1 MRILLSELSRRRVF
15 RVAGIYG
22 IVAWVMAEV
31 ADVVFPA
38 LQLPEWTVTFVIA
51 LLILGFPIAMVFAW
65 VFDIGPQ
72 GIERTEPLAHRA
84 KGIPAFERLAYLLLL
99 AAAMAGLGYLLLPG
113 FLPGFLPGSGSSG
126 PEAGPRDSIAVL
138 PFANLSQDGA
148 DDYFSDG
155 MSEELLNLL
164 ARVPGLRVAAR
175 TSSFA
180 YKDRNVD
187 IRQVAREL
195 GVETVLEGSVRRSG
209 DRVRITAQLIDAK
222 TGYHMWSNTYDR
234 ELADI
239 FAVQDDISAE
249 IVKALQGEL
258 SGEESPET
266 VVRAAPPTEN
276 VEAYQ
281 LYLQARHQWK
291 RRGEGPVRR
300 SIELL
305 DQALALDPEFARA
318 YAGLAAAY
326 VVLPGYSGEEMEP
339 LNEKAAAAAR
349 QALARDPN
357 LAEAHAVLA
366 EIDSTAGRWTDAEA
380 GFFFATSMD
389 PNDATSRQWYS
400 LLLRRTGRLEAAME
414 QARAALELD
423 PTSPVVNSNMAATY
437 MTLGYDEK
445 ALSYRQTAVDL
456 GLDVSRTGGEVEM
469 IAAMRAGDLETFR
482 QLLEKGKTE
491 DGPSDAFIDAIIAVS
506 QDQSRWPELEAV
518 IEAEE
523 LPVDGRFGLNLFLG
537 RPAKALEIALALPEP
552 VAADLS
558 TMWLPEAAAMRRL
571 PGFAQLAERL
581 GLLDYWKQYGWPD
594 DCRPA
599 ADGIQCGFASLAAR
613 L

>member
-1 MRILLSELSRRRVF
+1 VRTLLSELSRRRVF

-22 IVAWVMAEV
+22 IVAWVMVEV

-38 LQLPEWTVTFVIA
+38 LQLPEWTVTFVVV
-51 LLILGFPIAMVFAW
+51 LLMLGFPIAMVFAW
-65 VFDIGPQ
+65 VFDLGPQ
-72 GIERTEPLAHRA
+72 GIERTEPLAHRSG
-84 KGIPAFERLAYLLLL
+84 GIPAFERLAYLLLL

-113 FLPGFLPGSGSSG
+113 YLPSLVSST
-126 PEAGPRDSIAVL
+126 PEAATRSSIAVL
-138 PFANLSQDGA
+138 PFSNLSQDGA

-164 ARVPGLRVAAR
+164 ARVPGLHVAAR

-180 YKDRNVD
+180 YKDQNVD

-195 GVETVLEGSVRRSG
+195 GVETVLEGSVRRAG

-222 TGYHMWSNTYDR
+222 TGYHLWSNTYDR
-234 ELADI
+234 EMADI
-239 FAVQDDISAE
+239 FVVQDDISAE

-258 SGEESPET
+258 SGEETTEA

-291 RRGEGPVRR
+291 RRGEGPIRR

-305 DQALALDPEFARA
+305 NQALALDPDFARA

-326 VVLPGYSGEEMEP
+326 VVLPGYSGEDRVP

-349 QALARDPN
+349 QALGRDPN

-366 EIDSTAGRWTDAEA
+366 EIDSTNGRWTDAEA
-380 GFFFATSMD
+380 GFFFATSLD

-400 LLLRRTGRLEAAME
+400 LLLRRVGRLDDALA

-423 PTSPVVNSNMAATY
+423 PTSPVINSNMAETY
-437 MTLGYDEK
+437 STLGYDEK
-445 ALSYRQTAVDL
+445 VLAYRQTAVDL
-456 GLDVSRTGGEVEM
+456 GLDVSRSDGSGEQIV
-469 IAAMRAGDLETFR
+469 AMRSGDGDAVAEFLKANR
-482 QLLEKGKTE
+482 V
-491 DGPSDAFIDAIIAVS
+491 DGRPRDAFIDALA
-506 QDQSRWPELEAV
+506 AV
-518 IEAEE
+518 INDPGSWAEQKSALE
-523 LPVDGRFGLNLFLG
+523 GEGLPPENMFKLYAILG
-537 RPAKALEIALALPEP
+537 RSREALDTALALPD
-552 VAADLS
+552 VDKLDVDILW
-558 TMWLPEAAAMRRL
+558 MPEAARMRRL
-571 PGFAQLAERL
+571 PEFGRL
-581 GLLDYWKQYGWPD
+581 VESVGLLDYWKQYGWPD
-594 DCRPA
+594 DCRPSGA
-599 ADGIQCGFASLAAR
+599 TVQCGFASLADGR
-613 L
+613 

>member
-1 MRILLSELSRRRVF
+1 MRTLLTELSRRRVF

-22 IVAWVMAEV
+22 IVAWVVAEV
-31 ADVVFPA
+31 ADVIFPA

-51 LLILGFPIAMVFAW
+51 LLLLGFPIAMFFAW

-72 GIERTEPLAHRA
+72 GIERTEPLAERA
-84 KGIPAFERLAYLLLL
+84 GGIPGMERFAYLLMLGAAMAGLAYLLLPGYFP
-99 AAAMAGLGYLLLPG
+99 GLGSPA
-113 FLPGFLPGSGSSG
+113 PDRVSK
-126 PEAGPRDSIAVL
+126 DSIAVL
-138 PFANLSQDGA
+138 PFSNLSQDAA

-180 YKDRNVD
+180 YKNKEVD
-187 IRQVAREL
+187 VRDVAREL

-222 TGYHMWSNTYDR
+222 TGYHLWSNTYDR
-234 ELADI
+234 QMEDI
-239 FAVQDDISAE
+239 FVVQDDISAE

-258 SGEESPET
+258 SGEESPEA

-291 RRGEGPVRR
+291 RRGQGPIER

-305 DQALALDPEFARA
+305 NQALALDPEFARA

-326 VVLPGYSGEEMEP
+326 VVLPGYSGESIGEM
-339 LNEKAAAAAR
+339 NEKAAAAAR

-366 EIDSTAGRWTDAEA
+366 EIDSTEGRWADAEA
-380 GFFFATSMD
+380 GFFFATSLD
-389 PNDATSRQWYS
+389 PNDASSRQWYS
-400 LLLRRTGRLEAAME
+400 LLLRSTGRLQAALE
-414 QARAALELD
+414 QAQVALELD
-423 PTSPVVNSNMAATY
+423 PTSPVINANMADTY
-437 MTLGYDEK
+437 LPLGYDEK
-445 ALSYRQTAVDL
+445 ALAYRKTALDL
-456 GLDVSRTGGEVEM
+456 GLDASQNDGSVEQ
-469 IAAMRAGDLETFR
+469 ILALRAGDGAAVATFLR
-482 QLLEKGKTE
+482 SLPEEKR
-491 DGPSDAFIDAIIAVS
+491 PSDAFIDALA
-506 QDQSRWPELEAV
+506 AV
-518 IEAEE
+518 IEDRDNWPKLEQVLVAED
-523 LPVDGRFGLNLFLG
+523 LPPEAKFKLNVMLG
-537 RPAKALEIALALPEP
+537 RPHNAMDIGLALDEP
-552 VAADLS
+552 GDLDVS
-558 TMWLPEAAAMRRL
+558 MIWMPEAAALRRL
-571 PGFAQLAERL
+571 PEFGQLVKGT

-594 DCRPA
+594 DCRPT
-599 ADGIQCGFASLAAR
+599 GETVQCGFTSLSAHR
-613 L
+613 

>member
-1 MRILLSELSRRRVF
+1 MRTLLNELSRRRVF

-22 IVAWVMAEV
+22 IVSWVMVEV

-38 LQLPEWTVTFVIA
+38 LQLPEWTVTFVVA
-51 LLILGFPIAMVFAW
+51 LLMLGFPIAMVFAW

-72 GIERTEPLAHRA
+72 GIERTEPLAHRSA
-84 KGIPAFERLAYLLLL
+84 GIPAFERLAYLLLL

-113 FLPGFLPGSGSSG
+113 YLPSLFSSS
-126 PEAGPRDSIAVL
+126 PEAGTRSSIAVL

-164 ARVPGLRVAAR
+164 ARVPGLHVAAR

-180 YKDRNVD
+180 YKDQNVD

-195 GVETVLEGSVRRSG
+195 GVETVLEGSVRRAG

-222 TGYHMWSNTYDR
+222 TGYHLWSNTYDR
-234 ELADI
+234 EMADI
-239 FAVQDDISAE
+239 FVVQDDISAE

-258 SGEESPET
+258 SGEETTEA

-276 VEAYQ
+276 VDAYQ

-291 RRGEGPVRR
+291 RRGEGPIRR

-326 VVLPGYSGEEMEP
+326 VVLPGYSGEDLGP
-339 LNEKAAAAAR
+339 LNEKAMGAAR
-349 QALARDPN
+349 QALGRDPN

-366 EIDSTAGRWTDAEA
+366 EIDSGEGRWTDAEA
-380 GFFFATSMD
+380 GFFFATSLD
-389 PNDATSRQWYS
+389 PNDPTSRQWYS
-400 LLLRRTGRLEAAME
+400 LLLRRVGRLSEALE
-414 QARAALELD
+414 QAQAALELD
-423 PTSPVVNSNMAATY
+423 PTSPVINSNMAQTY
-437 MTLGYDEK
+437 LALGYDEK
-445 ALSYRQTAVDL
+445 ALAYRQTAIDL
-456 GLDVSRTGGEVEM
+456 GLDVSRSDGSVEQIVAVRNGDGASVAEFLRTEEGED
-469 IAAMRAGDLETFR
+469 RLS
-482 QLLEKGKTE
+482 
-491 DGPSDAFIDAIIAVS
+491 DGFIDALAAVIS
-506 QDQSRWPELEAV
+506 DPGSWAQHKTALEA
-518 IEAEE
+518 EG
-523 LPVDGRFGLNLFLG
+523 LPPDVLFKLYLILG
-537 RPAKALEIALALPEP
+537 QARAALDTALTVPDPATLG
-552 VAADLS
+552 ADMLW
-558 TMWLPEAAAMRRL
+558 MPEAAAMRRL
-571 PGFAQLAERL
+571 PEFDQLVDAV

-594 DCRPA
+594 DCRPSG
-599 ADGIQCGFASLAAR
+599 DSVQCGFTSLAAGR
-613 L
+613 

>member
-1 MRILLSELSRRRVF
+1 MRTLLNELSRRRVF

-22 IVAWVMAEV
+22 IVAWVVAEV
-31 ADVVFPA
+31 ADVIFPA
-38 LQLPEWTVTFVIA
+38 LQLPEWTVSFVIA
-51 LLILGFPIAMVFAW
+51 LLLLGFPVAMFFAW

-84 KGIPAFERLAYLLLL
+84 GGIPAVERFAYLLML
-99 AAAMAGLGYLLLPG
+99 AAAMAGLAYLLLPG
-113 FLPGFLPGSGSSG
+113 YFPGLGSSD
-126 PEAGPRDSIAVL
+126 PATVSKDSIAVL
-138 PFANLSQDGA
+138 PFSNLSQDGS

-180 YKDRNVD
+180 YKNKEVD
-187 IRQVAREL
+187 VRDVAREL

-222 TGYHMWSNTYDR
+222 TGYHLWSNTYDR
-234 ELADI
+234 QMEDI
-239 FAVQDDISAE
+239 FVVQDDISAE
-249 IVKALQGEL
+249 IVKALQGKL
-258 SGEESPET
+258 SGEEAPEA

-291 RRGEGPVRR
+291 RRGQGPIER

-305 DQALALDPEFARA
+305 NQALALDPEFARA

-326 VVLPGYSGEEMEP
+326 VVLPGYSRESVAAM
-339 LNEKAAAAAR
+339 NEKAAAAAR

-366 EIDSTAGRWTDAEA
+366 EIDSTEGRWADAEA
-380 GFFFATSMD
+380 GFFFATSLD
-389 PNDATSRQWYS
+389 PNDPSSRQWYS
-400 LLLRRTGRLEAAME
+400 LLLRRTGRLQAALE
-414 QARAALELD
+414 QAQVALELD
-423 PTSPVVNSNMAATY
+423 PTSPVINANMADTY
-437 MTLGYDEK
+437 LALGYDEK
-445 ALSYRQTAVDL
+445 ALAYRKTALDL
-456 GLDVSRTGGEVEM
+456 GLDASQNDGSVEQ
-469 IAAMRAGDLETFR
+469 IVALRAGDGATVAEFLRSLPEETR
-482 QLLEKGKTE
+482 
-491 DGPSDAFIDAIIAVS
+491 PSDAFIDALA
-506 QDQSRWPELEAV
+506 AV
-518 IEAEE
+518 IEDRDNWPQLEQVLKTEE
-523 LPVDGRFGLNLFLG
+523 LPAEAGFKLNVMLD
-537 RPAKALEIALALPEP
+537 RPQNAMDIVLALDDPG
-552 VAADLS
+552 DLDVG
-558 TMWLPEAAAMRRL
+558 MIWMPEAAALRRL
-571 PGFAQLAERL
+571 PGFDQLVQDT

-599 ADGIQCGFASLAAR
+599 GETVQCGFTSLSAHR
-613 L
+613 